1 MKVAYLANY
10 FLAGC
15 AASSLLGWIAA
26 LHPQTMRL
34 VTFLL
39 AALTIIWVLAWLLDY
54 SLSQFL
60 KVSIQQLQ
68 AVLVSLIAVIVVGLG
83 VYLCS

>member
-1 MKVAYLANY
+1 MRTMYLVNY

-15 AASSLLGWIAA
+15 IASSCLGWVAS
-26 LHPQTMRL
+26 LHPMTFRAI
-34 VTFLL
+34 TFLL
-39 AALTIIWVLAWLLDY
+39 AALGIIWVAAWLLDY

-68 AVLVSLIAVIVVGLG
+68 AVLVSVLAVLVIGLG
-83 VYLCS
+83 VILCS